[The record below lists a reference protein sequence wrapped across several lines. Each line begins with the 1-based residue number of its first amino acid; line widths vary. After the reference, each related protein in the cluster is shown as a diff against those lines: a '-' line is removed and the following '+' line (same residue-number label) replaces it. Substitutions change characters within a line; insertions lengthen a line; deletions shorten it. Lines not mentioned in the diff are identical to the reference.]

1 MTINSVAG
9 RAFVSHGN
17 CKLITRV
24 MSPSAMREW
33 PAFHFLVGRGQLL
46 FFRFCDEQTMVL
58 CALGFGRSQI
68 CPNKNKNKKNK
79 RVFTNRSAISGS
91 FIQMTKKKK

>member
-33 PAFHFLVGRGQLL
+33 PGFHFLVGRGSC
-46 FFRFCDEQTMVL
+46 FVFVFRFCDEQTMVL

-68 CPNKNKNKKNK
+68 CPNKK
-79 RVFTNRSAISGS
+79 
-91 FIQMTKKKK
+91 